1 MLLHIIWQYT
11 YVNSYLRQYTDANL
25 YYAMIHWF
33 LSLLSD
39 TTLMLLPITWQH
51 IDPNH
56 YIRQY
61 TDADPYY
68 PIFIMRQYNDANT

>member
-1 MLLHIIWQYT
+1 
-11 YVNSYLRQYTDANL
+11 
-25 YYAMIHWF
+25 
-33 LSLLSD
+33 
-39 TTLMLLPITWQH
+39 MLLPITWQH